1 MSAEKKTAPKDPAKR
16 RSVALQAV
24 RLMGMVLVLLGAAV
38 LAGKID
44 GPGWLGTGLF
54 IAGAFDVL
62 VCPKILARRWRS
74 PRP

>member
-1 MSAEKKTAPKDPAKR
+1 MAM
-16 RSVALQAV
+16 QAV
-24 RLMGMVLVLLGAAV
+24 RVAGLVLVLLGAAV
-38 LAGKID
+38 LAGKLD

-62 VCPKILARRWRS
+62 LFPKILARRWRS

>member
-1 MSAEKKTAPKDPAKR
+1 MSAEKTNAPKDPA
-16 RSVALQAV
+16 RSRLMAMQAV
-24 RLMGMVLVLLGAAV
+24 RVAGLVLVLLGAAV
-38 LAGKID
+38 LAGKLD

-62 VCPKILARRWRS
+62 LFPKILARRWRS